1 MGGIGEVLSERKEAV
16 RTTEKYRERAVL
28 FSLIGA
34 IAPAIPKL
42 VASVLSGSVTLYSST
57 AKTVNEAVATFVAYI
72 IARRIARGDQGIYD
86 YGMGKLENI
95 ARVITGGLMLISLVI
110 LVIATVYRLLVPASL
125 GTGGVVLGVVVLV
138 VVIGTNVFFWVRNYR
153 IACLDPSP
161 LMDSQWR
168 LFRMKAFANLVVLF
182 ALLLSLFCAGLPWAV
197 YIDPLG
203 SFVVIGFLLQSGYR
217 MISA

>member
-1 MGGIGEVLSERKEAV
+1 
-16 RTTEKYRERAVL
+16 
-28 FSLIGA
+28 
-34 IAPAIPKL
+34 
-42 VASVLSGSVTLYSST
+42 
-57 AKTVNEAVATFVAYI
+57 
-72 IARRIARGDQGIYD
+72 
-86 YGMGKLENI
+86 
-95 ARVITGGLMLISLVI
+95 VI
-110 LVIATVYRLLVPASL
+110 LVIATVYRLLVPAPL

-138 VVIGTNVFFWVRNYR
+138 VIIGTNIFFWVRNYR

-182 ALLLSLFCAGLPWAV
+182 ALLLSLLCAGLPWAV

-217 MISA
+217 MISASLPDLLDRTLEEELQLVVVSDLAEHFHFYEQIHGVRSRRSGGRIYIEVFLEFDGRMQMCDVQDVIDRIKDSLESKIPGSSVNIVPTSGRCRDVRL